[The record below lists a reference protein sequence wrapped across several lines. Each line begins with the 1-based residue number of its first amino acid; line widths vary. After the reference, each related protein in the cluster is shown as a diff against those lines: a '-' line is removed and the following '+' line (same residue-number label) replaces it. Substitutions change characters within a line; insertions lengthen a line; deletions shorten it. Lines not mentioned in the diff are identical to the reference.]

1 MAATLRE
8 HPPHPI
14 YSAHIWDLKKP
25 GYLLVYNI
33 FIKKEITSKKSPNIQ
48 DPFTTYFCK
57 TRNQIPFLRAYP
69 LPKLEMSFRRK
80 KEKKPTSL
88 LIYQKTLHSLS
99 KKAFATTQDWSFYF
113 KCKTLVWKGSTAEGL
128 YKFFLLL
135 FSISFAYASQ
145 NYKILVG
152 EMQKARFHIPK
163 RSISMC
169 CIRASW
175 PPRKARQTHLGPPV
189 LQLLTS
195 SPSLSGLCPV
205 FPMRNKH
212 QARQAA
218 KPVAASPLSLPWN
231 STDEQTCTLSSWEV
245 VPSAK
250 IFLINWP
257 QERK

>member
-14 YSAHIWDLKKP
+14 YSAHIWDLKK
-25 GYLLVYNI
+25 
-33 FIKKEITSKKSPNIQ
+33 FI
-48 DPFTTYFCK
+48 
-57 TRNQIPFLRAYP
+57 
-69 LPKLEMSFRRK
+69 
-80 KEKKPTSL
+80 TSL
-88 LIYQKTLHSLS
+88 LKRKEHQKNPQTFKVPSQPISVKPGIRFHFSEHIHYLNWRWVSGGKKKKNPPLYSFTKKLFTKLS

-169 CIRASW
+169 CIWASW
-175 PPRKARQTHLGPPV
+175 PPRKARQTHFGPPV

-212 QARQAA
+212 QAWQAA
-218 KPVAASPLSLPWN
+218 KPVAASPRSLPWN
-231 STDEQTCTLSSWEV
+231 STDEQTCTSSSWEV